1 MNFRRGRARE
11 EPEINLIPL
20 IDILIVVLI
29 FLFLTTTYSR
39 FAELQINLPESA
51 AEKSPD
57 RPQVLAVAVDADQDV
72 VAGRADG
79 EVERVRRTPGRVV
92 DHPQPFVVGSEPG
105 RDLGGAVP
113 ARPHRHDHFQWPR
126 ISLGEHPADG
136 GRQVRLLVA
145 HRHHHADA
153 GPRAPIRRWMLVIG

>member
-57 RPQVLAVAVDADQDV
+57 RPQVLAVAVDSNGRYAINGATVPYDNPAGLATRLQEAAKGAKEPV
-72 VAGRADG
+72 VA
-79 EVERVRRTPGRVV
+79 
-92 DHPQPFVVGSEPG
+92 
-105 RDLGGAVP
+105 
-113 ARPHRHDHFQWPR
+113 
-126 ISLGEHPADG
+126 IS
-136 GRQVRLLVA
+136 
-145 HRHHHADA
+145 ADA
-153 GPRAPIRRWMLVIG
+153 AATHQSVVNVMEAARIAGYNHISFTTQSRK

>member
-20 IDILIVVLI
+20 IDILIVILI

-57 RPQVLAVAVDADQDV
+57 RPQVLSVAVDANGRYAINGTAVAFDNPAGLASRLQDAAKGAKEPV
-72 VAGRADG
+72 VA
-79 EVERVRRTPGRVV
+79 
-92 DHPQPFVVGSEPG
+92 
-105 RDLGGAVP
+105 
-113 ARPHRHDHFQWPR
+113 
-126 ISLGEHPADG
+126 IS
-136 GRQVRLLVA
+136 
-145 HRHHHADA
+145 ADA
-153 GPRAPIRRWMLVIG
+153 VATHQSVVNVMEAARLAGYNHISFTTQSRK